1 MFNPCAGC
9 HGNVT
14 QQVRF
19 GSTVAYAM
27 KFPQKM
33 FVVLDSFGATHAKF
47 RKAPLSLSFRRASS
61 RSRLWGFVLIFTS
74 REAKNLTQSVQG
86 KKRGGQGKVEERF

>member
-27 KFPQKM
+27 KFPPKM
-33 FVVLDSFGATHAKF
+33 FVVLDSFGVFGATHAKF
-47 RKAPLSLSFRRASS
+47 RKAPLSLSFRMASS

-86 KKRGGQGKVEERF
+86 KKKGGAGKS

>member
-33 FVVLDSFGATHAKF
+33 FVVLEYLEQRMPNFGKLLY
-47 RKAPLSLSFRRASS
+47 LSLSEGRVAVP
-61 RSRLWGFVLIFTS
+61 GCGVLC
-74 REAKNLTQSVQG
+74 
-86 KKRGGQGKVEERF
+86 

>member
-27 KFPQKM
+27 KFAQKI
-33 FVVLDSFGATHAKF
+33 FVVLEYLEQRMPNFGKLLY
-47 RKAPLSLSFRRASS
+47 LSLSEGRVAVP
-61 RSRLWGFVLIFTS
+61 GCGVLC
-74 REAKNLTQSVQG
+74 
-86 KKRGGQGKVEERF
+86 